1 MAKREMAELVQ
12 EVEKSLADRM
22 TFGLS
27 DQQHFQQVAGLLAPA
42 LINSYVGNVAFAGQ
56 TSSGSFQVQF
66 NADGG
71 SGYSSA
77 WPQWAF
83 NQAQSALLGNKKLW
97 VIANGSPFGS
107 NLLTVL
113 ILSTSV

>member
-1 MAKREMAELVQ
+1 L
-12 EVEKSLADRM
+12 
-22 TFGLS
+22 
-27 DQQHFQQVAGLLAPA
+27 QQLAGLLAA
-42 LINSYVGNVAFAGQ
+42 AETNSYVGKVAFAGQ

-71 SGYSSA
+71 SGYSST
-77 WPQWAF
+77 WPEWAF
-83 NQAQSALLGNKKLW
+83 NQAKSALLDNKKLW
-97 VIANGSPFGS
+97 VIANGSPFGG

>member
-1 MAKREMAELVQ
+1 MAKRELAELVR
-12 EVEKSLADRM
+12 EVEKNLADKM

-27 DQQHFQQVAGLLAPA
+27 NEQHLQQVAGLLSPLAT
-42 LINSYVGNVAFAGQ
+42 NSYIGKVAFAGQ

-71 SGYSSA
+71 SGYSST
-77 WPQWAF
+77 WPEWAF
-83 NQAQSALLGNKKLW
+83 NQAKSALLDDKKLW

-107 NLLTVL
+107 NLLMVL
-113 ILSTSV
+113 IFST